1 MAAPSP
7 CWRCRSDSRLTK
19 VLAEILLQLGCRVPH
34 AFVEGVGAGADHVAV
49 QPQAAAS
56 LLPGPLLGAFQQR
69 LPDAA
74 PPMLFIDHQR
84 RQSRLA
90 DPPAAT
96 KTPGR
101 GSIPA
106 ARCHRRR
113 QGPRVRG
120 CRRWRQVFARS
131 PRRLPDNP
139 VLRKAGQCALH
150 PQASQYRTLM
160 PDTIALNRGRGAA
173 SGVAHGSHDPAP
185 LRNRALQRFLL
196 TRP

>member
-34 AFVEGVGAGADHVAV
+34 AFVEGVGAGSGSRCSATAGSRI
-49 QPQAAAS
+49 PFA
-56 LLPGPLLGAFQQR
+56 GPTPRR
-69 LPDAA
+69 LPAA
-74 PPMLFIDHQR
+74 PARCRSPYVVHR
-84 RQSRLA
+84 PPARQSRLA

-101 GSIPA
+101 ESIPA

-150 PQASQYRTLM
+150 PQASQY
-160 PDTIALNRGRGAA
+160 
-173 SGVAHGSHDPAP
+173 AP
-185 LRNRALQRFLL
+185 SCRIR
-196 TRP
+196 